1 MITRSVVNLRATAA
15 LAVVLVGCVP
25 VEAHCFNGSKSACQA
40 LEGRCVRDEQACTIA
55 ARAYYSGQARIRDAR
70 RSLELYREACSR
82 DPERCGELV
91 AAAENLPNEKEV
103 SEDEIAAA
111 FATACLAG
119 RGTGCRALAGR
130 APFKESAPALALSA
144 CMRGDAVGCRIT
156 AEDALFRNE
165 DVALG
170 LASVACDSN
179 DTTACLLSAAL
190 LLRGT
195 PDQSPAFSGARGNLA
210 RAQRGRDKRAVKL
223 QDTIDQ
229 ALGVHGDDCTRRCT
243 TLAGVRG
250 CASAATRCFELSAR
264 AEEHG
269 GLSVAEARSVCRDH
283 LDRCVTERDADPVGL
298 MVCRE
303 LCAKSA
309 EGNGRE

>member
-1 MITRSVVNLRATAA
+1 MITRSAVTLQATAA

-25 VEAHCFNGSKSACQA
+25 VEAHCFNGSRSACQA
-40 LEGRCVRDEQACTIA
+40 LAGRCVRDEQACTVA
-55 ARAYYSGQARIRDAR
+55 ARAYYSGHARIHDAR

-103 SEDEIAAA
+103 PEEELDAAL
-111 FATACLAG
+111 ATACLAG
-119 RGTGCRALAGR
+119 RGSGCRALAGR
-130 APFKESAPALALSA
+130 ARFQESSGPLALSA
-144 CMRGDAVGCRIT
+144 CMRGEAVGCRIT
-156 AEDALFRNE
+156 AENALSRNE
-165 DVALG
+165 DAALE
-170 LASVACDSN
+170 LASLACDSN
-179 DTTACLLSAAL
+179 DAAACLLSAAL

-195 PDQSPAFSGARGNLA
+195 PDHPPAFSAARGNLA
-210 RAQRGRDKRAVKL
+210 RAQRGRDKRAVQL

-250 CASAATRCFELSAR
+250 CASAATRCFDMTAR
-264 AEEHG
+264 AEQHG
-269 GLSVAEARSVCRDH
+269 GLSVAEAKSVCREH